1 MKRVLDLSFA
11 WVQNATFFKK
21 LRFGLNQTQKIASFL
36 IYALF
41 GLQKAQTN
49 AHLISIMIS
58 NLIFPTTSLIAI
70 VIESVKVYNFSTNF
84 IVCYC
89 D

>member
-49 AHLISIMIS
+49 AH
-58 NLIFPTTSLIAI
+58 
-70 VIESVKVYNFSTNF
+70 
-84 IVCYC
+84 
-89 D
+89 

>member
-1 MKRVLDLSFA
+1 MKRVLDFSFA

-21 LRFGLNQTQKIASFL
+21 LRFGLSQTQNIVNFL

-49 AHLISIMIS
+49 AHLVPQIKSPD
-58 NLIFPTTSLIAI
+58 FAPG
-70 VIESVKVYNFSTNF
+70 
-84 IVCYC
+84 C
-89 D
+89 

>member
-1 MKRVLDLSFA
+1 MKRVLDFSFA

-21 LRFGLNQTQKIASFL
+21 LRFELNQTQNIASFL

-49 AHLISIMIS
+49 AHLFFIISI
-58 NLIFPTTSLIAI
+58 
-70 VIESVKVYNFSTNF
+70 TNIHYVRF
-84 IVCYC
+84 LL
-89 D
+89 

>member
-1 MKRVLDLSFA
+1 MKRVLDSGFA

-21 LRFGLNQTQKIASFL
+21 LRFGLNQTQNIASFF

-49 AHLISIMIS
+49 AHLMV
-58 NLIFPTTSLIAI
+58 NTTIHESKSSFLRNKGI
-70 VIESVKVYNFSTNF
+70 VGIKINVFKVFFNK
-84 IVCYC
+84 
-89 D
+89 